1 MFTSILVQLVNQILH
16 GRWQTFKIFGLS
28 KATKVFVRS
37 CVKKPRC
44 DPPSTRLQHISLV
57 IFRLRSQNIVM
68 YILHPLTNARKVHLR
83 AQKMGLKKSLQT
95 TVAEENRDLSF
106 LSYIWSTLD
115 NKNVLFSVALLR
127 KRLNKTMQGVP
138 SKDQYVIR
146 GRE

>member
-1 MFTSILVQLVNQILH
+1 MFTSILVQLVKWILH

-68 YILHPLTNARKVHLR
+68 YILHPLANARKVHLR
-83 AQKMGLKKSLQT
+83 AQKLGLKKVYKQQLLKKTEISL
-95 TVAEENRDLSF
+95 S
-106 LSYIWSTLD
+106 SYIWSTFD

-127 KRLNKTMQGVP
+127 KRLTKTMQGVP